1 MGANAAPAAD
11 TWWQAPLRDAFGGR
25 DIVLVG
31 AVPAAWTDHV
41 RHLEHAGAGRVMVVA
56 TDGPGVGPGPDVETH
71 VIDVP
76 AELGMM
82 ERIRRAN
89 RLIADPPAGIRTAVD
104 EFDPGHVSVVI
115 GSFLNESPTFG
126 DRPLLAHRRPEWV
139 ALEDKT
145 TVDAFWKAAGV
156 PHQPS
161 AVVAIGDAAG
171 AAAALDRGDGTVW
184 AGDAREGFH
193 GGGHLTRW
201 VHDGDSERRARAD
214 LGVHC
219 DAVRVM
225 PFVEGVPCS
234 IHAVVLPDGD
244 AVLRPV
250 EMVTLRH
257 AGGFLYAGCATFWD
271 PPAHI
276 REQMRSAARRAA
288 AHLRTTVGFRGTFTL
303 DGVAARDGFWPTEL
317 NPRYGAGI
325 NVIARAVGD
334 IPILLLHDLAVAGVP
349 VGIDAP
355 GFERTLVEAADRRR
369 GGGTWLVDRPTHV
382 VASRTLSYDGSTWHP
397 AAADRPGD
405 GELVAGA
412 NFARCAFDPER
423 TERGASV
430 APRAAA
436 LWNALGRELG
446 AGLGDADV
454 RPAVDPFTASS
465 DHAVAA
471 VRE

>member
-1 MGANAAPAAD
+1 MEANVRAAD
-11 TWWQAPLRDAFGGR
+11 TWWQAPLRDTFGGR
-25 DIVLVG
+25 DVILVG

-41 RHLEHAGAGRVMVVA
+41 RHLTQAGARRLMVVA
-56 TDGPGVGPGPDVETH
+56 TDGPGVGPGPGVATH

-76 AELGMM
+76 NELGMM
-82 ERIRRAN
+82 ERIRRSN
-89 RLIADPPAGIRTAVD
+89 RLIADPPPDVRAAVD
-104 EFDPGHVSVVI
+104 VFDPGHTSVVI
-115 GSFLNESPTFG
+115 GSFLNESPVFG
-126 DRPLLAHRRPEWV
+126 DRPVLAHRRPEWV

-145 TVDAFWKAAGV
+145 TIDVFLDAAGV
-156 PHQPS
+156 PRQPS
-161 AVVAIGDAAG
+161 AVVAPADAAA

-201 VHDGDSERRARAD
+201 VRDAESARRARD
-214 LGVHC
+214 ELGAHC
-219 DAVRVM
+219 DTVRVM

-271 PPAHI
+271 PPTHL
-276 REQMRSAARRAA
+276 REQMRAAARRAA
-288 AHLRTTVGFRGTFTL
+288 AHLRATVSFRGTFTL

-334 IPILLLHDLAVAGVP
+334 IPILLLHDLAVAGLP
-349 VGIDAP
+349 VGIDAA
-355 GFERTLVEAADRRR
+355 GFERTLVEAADERR
-369 GGGTWLVDRPTHV
+369 GGGTWLVDRPTQAV
-382 VASRTLSYDGSTWHP
+382 ESRLLSFDGAHWQR
-397 AAADRPGD
+397 AADGQPAD
-405 GELVAGA
+405 ADLVAGP
-412 NFARCAFDPER
+412 NFARCVFDAER
-423 TERGASV
+423 TEVGPSV

-436 LWNALGRELG
+436 LWNAIGRELG
-446 AGLGDADV
+446 AGLHHAEV
-454 RPAVDPFTASS
+454 CPAVDPFVITSNR
-465 DHAVAA
+465 AA
-471 VRE
+471 AEVDG